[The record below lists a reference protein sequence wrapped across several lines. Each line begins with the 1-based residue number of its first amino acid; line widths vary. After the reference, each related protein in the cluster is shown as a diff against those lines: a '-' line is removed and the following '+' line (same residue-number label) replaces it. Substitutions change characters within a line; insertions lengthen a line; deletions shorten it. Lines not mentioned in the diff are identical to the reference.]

1 MTTLYILT
9 AVFII
14 SLTAFVGILTLSF
27 KEEKIKKI
35 IPFLVALST
44 GALLGGFFIHLLPK
58 LEMMSIKKNIDF
70 QNLTYLILVGIL
82 LFFIIEKVL
91 HLHHNA
97 NRNKCESCQQNK
109 IKTSGYLILFSDAFH
124 NFLDGVAIASAFL
137 TDIHLGVIT
146 TIVIF
151 AHELPQEIGDF
162 GILLNAGFEKMKA
175 LWFNFLSGLTAILGA
190 ILTIFASNFIQNIG
204 IYLTALAGG
213 SFIYLALASLI
224 PELHNHKHDKKSQIV
239 IEFLFVLLGILIMWL
254 VKEFAHHH

>member
-14 SLTAFVGILTLSF
+14 SLTAFVGIFTLSF

-58 LEMMSIKKNIDF
+58 LETMSVKKNIDF
-70 QNLTYLILVGIL
+70 QTLTYLILGGIL
-82 LFFIIEKVL
+82 LFFIIEKLL
-91 HLHHNA
+91 HLHNNS
-97 NRNKCESCQQNK
+97 NRNSCENCNKSK
-109 IKTSGYLILFSDAFH
+109 IKTSGYLILFSDGFH

-137 TDIHLGVIT
+137 VDFHLGIMT
-146 TIVIF
+146 SIVIF

-175 LWFNFLSGLTAILGA
+175 L
-190 ILTIFASNFIQNIG
+190 
-204 IYLTALAGG
+204 
-213 SFIYLALASLI
+213 
-224 PELHNHKHDKKSQIV
+224 
-239 IEFLFVLLGILIMWL
+239 
-254 VKEFAHHH
+254 